1 LRRER
6 RGITVA
12 NAPDCTALPVFP
24 PRHFADP
31 ATMLPNARMVRPSGR
46 VSFHDLLPPPRRM
59 LDEVQAGLARPQ
71 KEISPKF
78 FYDARG
84 CELFEAI
91 CGLPEYYPTRTELA
105 IMRKHARTMG
115 EWAGRDCAL
124 IEIGCGNSEKTRLL
138 LEKLQPRVFV
148 PVDIAREQLEASC
161 KALAALFP
169 GMAIEALRADFSR
182 EVALP
187 DARLGRARRVLY
199 FPGSTIG
206 NFTPDEARAFLA
218 RWAPLL
224 GAGGGALIGVDLK
237 KDHAILNAAYND
249 EQGVT
254 AEFNLN
260 VLGHINRELGA
271 DFDLAAFRHCA
282 FYDARH
288 GRIEMHLESLKPQ
301 QVTIAGTTF
310 GFRAGEFIHT
320 ENSYKYDIAEF
331 QDLARAAGFVP
342 EHCWT
347 DADRLFSVHYFRV
360 P

>member
-1 LRRER
+1 
-6 RGITVA
+6 
-12 NAPDCTALPVFP
+12 
-24 PRHFADP
+24 
-31 ATMLPNARMVRPSGR
+31 MLPNARIVPPAER
-46 VSFHDLLPPPRRM
+46 VSFRDLLPPQRRM

-105 IMRKHARTMG
+105 IMREHAHAMAERL
-115 EWAGRDCAL
+115 GRDCAL

-161 KALAALFP
+161 NVLAASFP
-169 GMAIEALRADFSR
+169 GMAIVALRADFSG

-187 DARLGRARRVLY
+187 DAGLGAARRVLY

-237 KDHAILNAAYND
+237 KDGAVLNAAYND
-249 EQGVT
+249 AQGVT

-260 VLGHINRELGA
+260 VLGRINRELGA
-271 DFDLAAFRHCA
+271 DFDLAAFRHRA
-282 FYDARH
+282 RYDARL
-288 GRIEMHLESLKPQ
+288 GRIEMHLESLIEQ
-301 QVTIAGTTF
+301 QVTIAGNTF
-310 GFRAGEFIHT
+310 SLRAGETIHT
-320 ENSYKYDIAEF
+320 ENSCKYDIAEF
-331 QDLARAAGFVP
+331 QALGRAAGFSP

-347 DADRLFSVHYFRV
+347 DDERLFSVHYFHV
-360 P
+360 PQGS